1 MEKTQII
8 DIISILIVLAMA
20 YLSVLYPALLSVLSK
35 LFRKPVR
42 SDSEYLPDITIV
54 LSAYNEERTLARA
67 VESIFA
73 ADYPA
78 ERIHILI
85 GSDGS
90 QDRTAEIAR
99 EIESKDRR
107 VRFVEFGRMGKNL
120 VLNKLIP
127 MAETDIVIFMDADHR
142 PAPDVFAKLV
152 APLADPTLGGTI
164 PRVLMTGDDD
174 TDDSGAGSEAFYQ
187 RYEAFLRA
195 KESEISTTIN
205 SIGIYSARR
214 ELLDPI
220 PNDYVCDDLFNVFT
234 FAIKKKRFVY
244 VPDAVVREARSR
256 SIAGEMK
263 RRVRLS
269 AGGISAV
276 ISRARLFNPLY
287 GWAHLFFVSHK
298 VMRYFLPIFLVG
310 LALCSAVNLG
320 AGSILSDALFWAQVL
335 FYAAALVGYGL
346 DKSGVS
352 TGPLKLPLF
361 MLTLC
366 TGFAIGL
373 FRVIA
378 RGQNAMWETVYTKA
392 K

>member
-1 MEKTQII
+1 MDSVAII
-8 DIISILIVLAMA
+8 DLVSILIVVAML
-20 YLSVLYPALLSVLSK
+20 YLSIVYPLVLGLLSKIFQKKVA
-35 LFRKPVR
+35 
-42 SDSEYLPDITIV
+42 SDEQFTPDFTIV
-54 LSAYNEERTLARA
+54 LSAYNEEKTLARA
-67 VESIFA
+67 VEAIFA
-73 ADYPA
+73 SDYPA
-78 ERIHILI
+78 ESIHILI

-90 QDRTAEIAR
+90 HDRTAEIAR
-99 EIESKDRR
+99 GIAIRDSR

-127 MAETDIVIFMDADHR
+127 MANTDIVVFMDADHR
-142 PAPDVFAKLV
+142 PEPDVFRRLI
-152 APLADPTLGGTI
+152 APLADSSIGGTI
-164 PRVLMTGDDD
+164 PRVIMTGDDD
-174 TDDSGAGSEAFYQ
+174 TDDNAGSEAFYQ
-187 RYEAFLRA
+187 RYEAYLRA

-234 FAIKKKRFVY
+234 LALRRKRFVY
-244 VPDAVVREARSR
+244 VPGAIVREARSR

-276 ISRARLFNPLY
+276 LSRARLFNPLY
-287 GWAHLFFVSHK
+287 GWSHLFFVSHK
-298 VMRYFLPIFLVG
+298 VMRYFLPIFLAG
-310 LALCSAVNLG
+310 LLVCSFLNFG
-320 AGSILSDALFWAQVL
+320 TDSIISSVLLYGQVL
-335 FYAAALVGYGL
+335 FYGTALVGFGL
-346 DKSGVS
+346 DKAGIQS
-352 TGPLKLPLF
+352 GPLKLPLF

-373 FRVIA
+373 FRVLL

>member
-1 MEKTQII
+1 MEKTQVI
-8 DIISILIVLAMA
+8 DILSLFIVFAMA
-20 YLSVLYPALLSVLSK
+20 YLSVLYPALLTALAK
-35 LFRKPVR
+35 AFRKEVR
-42 SDSEYLPDITIV
+42 SDKKFTPDITIV

-67 VESIFA
+67 VESIFDS
-73 ADYPA
+73 DYPA
-78 ERIHILI
+78 ERLHILI

-90 QDRTAEIAR
+90 QDGTAEIAR
-99 EIESKDRR
+99 AIESKDSR
-107 VRFVEFGRMGKNL
+107 VRFVEFGRMGKNF

-142 PAPDVFAKLV
+142 PAPDVFSKLV
-152 APLADPTLGGTI
+152 APLADSSLGGTI

-174 TDDSGAGSEAFYQ
+174 TDDSAGSEAFYQ

-234 FAIKKKRFVY
+234 LAIKKKRFVY

-276 ISRARLFNPLY
+276 ISRARLFNPFY

-298 VMRYFLPIFLVG
+298 VMRYFLPIFLAALAACSIINLQSGTLVSISLLAGQIAFYG
-310 LALCSAVNLG
+310 LALLGYLLEKLG
-320 AGSILSDALFWAQVL
+320 AQG
-335 FYAAALVGYGL
+335 
-346 DKSGVS
+346 
-352 TGPLKLPLF
+352 GPLRIPLF